1 MAKDDRNLPARTDD
15 EDRVSLA
22 TWMFGLDKP
31 GLTDRPQK
39 WGIVPTVRFWNRL
52 DTLKHQL
59 APVGLGLT
67 LAMPLMAVL
76 ITTLAPVIGLWP
88 AALLAMPFGVA
99 MGLLPLGLFERW
111 LRKEIERR
119 RGALPPADE

>member
-1 MAKDDRNLPARTDD
+1 MGKDDRNLPAKTDD
-15 EDRVSLA
+15 EDRVSLT

-39 WGIVPTVRFWNRL
+39 WGIVPTIRFWNRL
-52 DTLKHQL
+52 DTFKHQL
-59 APVGLGLT
+59 LPVGLGLT
-67 LAMPLMAVL
+67 LTVPLMLVIMA
-76 ITTLAPVIGLWP
+76 TLAPVIGLWP
-88 AALLAMPFGVA
+88 AAMLAMPFGIA

>member
-1 MAKDDRNLPARTDD
+1 MAKDDRNLPARTDT
-15 EDRVSLA
+15 EEKVGLA

-39 WGIVPTVRFWNRL
+39 WGIVPTVRFWNRI

-59 APVGLGLT
+59 LPVGIGLG
-67 LAMPLMAVL
+67 LAMPLMAL
-76 ITTLAPVIGLWP
+76 FIAALAPVVGLWP
-88 AALLAMPFGVA
+88 AAMLAMPIGVA